1 MNKHKA
7 LQAVAALLASLTVFQ
22 LSAAA
27 LDDTINY
34 QNYYDSNQ
42 NVTAYGKEL
51 YLTKEHIKNTDT
63 LKTVDFDG
71 KTGVPVLSQGE
82 ELVFEAAISEAGL
95 YPISIE
101 YCAYEGTNAD
111 IEVALEVD
119 GKVPFAEAGRIF
131 LPRLWEYDLPEG
143 TERFELDNR
152 GNEQQAFQQEVR
164 TFTIEAL
171 RDKEGYFDEGFLL
184 NLTPGT
190 HTINIKCVK
199 ESLLVS
205 RIILGEEQN
214 IKSYEEYLKEHP
226 GNVAPEYYQKIE
238 AEKPALR
245 STAKIYP
252 SFDRSSP
259 DISPSDPAKIRLNT
273 IGGANWKYSGEW
285 ISYDFT
291 VPEDGYYNIS
301 FKYIQNLVR
310 GLNTTRKITIDDKIF
325 FEELKEVKFSYGLD
339 WQYKTLADAE
349 GVPYKIYFEKGLH
362 TIKMEAKLGEVA
374 QTLRVIEGAVA
385 DLNTIYRQIVMVT
398 GTSPDPY
405 RDYLLDKEITDLVPN
420 LKRVYGILTN
430 EVAVIEKR
438 SGSSGTEAAFFYD
451 LIRQL
456 DDFIEDTHNIT
467 SQASRLDRFKQNISG
482 LAELLLRLKEQPLM
496 LDYIMI
502 HSDGTLIDHEK
513 ADFFSKIWYR
523 LQSFFYSFVEDYT
536 SLGDT
541 FDGEGGEPLKIWVS
555 VNDMMTTGVSSG
567 RDQAELLKRL
577 VDDDFVKKTGLRSN
591 LSLVNTS
598 DTLLQAIVGGN
609 NPDVALFVPKTITI
623 NLAMRGALTD
633 VSQYPDFE
641 EIQKRFH
648 PSALIANVFNGG
660 IYGVPETQSFN
671 MLFYRKD
678 VFDELGLE
686 PPKTWDEFYD
696 VTAKLQKKNMQV
708 GIPES
713 QMIFEMLLL
722 QNGGNIYNEDL
733 SAVDLTSEEAV
744 KAFTDWT
751 DLYKQYELPLAFDFF
766 NRFRTGEMPM
776 GINSFVI
783 YNQLSVA
790 APEIRNLWE
799 MVPVPGYR
807 AEDGSINRSQSCT
820 GSSAIVPKAS
830 KQQKAA
836 FAFIDWW
843 TSETIQTRFGNELE
857 TILGTAA
864 RYNSANINAFNSFKW
879 TTEELKG
886 LNTARKDVTDIYQTP
901 ASYYISRSITNA
913 FRKVV
918 YYYYND
924 REVLNKY
931 ANDMNNELKRKR
943 QEFGLE

>member
-1 MNKHKA
+1 MNKRK
-7 LQAVAALLASLTVFQ
+7 LLR
-22 LSAAA
+22 SAAA
-27 LDDTINY
+27 FLGLLTVLNLSTAALAAAPSY
-34 QNYYDSNQ
+34 QSYYENSQ
-42 NVTAYGKEL
+42 GAAAYGKEL
-51 YLTKEHIKNTDT
+51 FLTSEHIKNIDA
-63 LKTVDFDG
+63 LKTVDFAG
-71 KTGVPVLSQGE
+71 KEGVPLISQNE
-82 ELVFEAAISEAGL
+82 EIVFEAVIPAEGL
-95 YPISIE
+95 YPVSIE
-101 YCAYEGTNAD
+101 YCAYDGTNAD
-111 IEVALEVD
+111 IEIALEVD
-119 GKVPFAEAGRIF
+119 GAAPFSEAGRIF

-152 GNEQQAFQQEVR
+152 GNEQQAFQREVR
-164 TFTIEAL
+164 QFGVEAL
-171 RDKEGYFDEGFLL
+171 RDKEGYFDDGFVLKL
-184 NLTPGT
+184 SAGT
-190 HTINIKCVK
+190 HTIKIKCIK

-205 RIILGEEQN
+205 RLILGEEQN
-214 IKSYEEYLKEHP
+214 ISSYKEYLREHP
-226 GNVAPEYYQKIE
+226 GSATPEYYQKIE
-238 AEKPALR
+238 AEKPYLR

-259 DISPSDPAKIRLNT
+259 DVSPSDPAKIRLNA
-273 IGGANWKYSGEW
+273 IGGENWKYSGEW
-285 ISYDFT
+285 LSYQFY
-291 VPEDGYYNIS
+291 VPADGYYNIS

-310 GLNTTRKITIDDKIF
+310 GLSTTRKITIDDKLLF
-325 FEELKEVKFSYGLD
+325 QELKEVKFGYGLD
-339 WQYKTLADAE
+339 WQYKTLADSQGA
-349 GVPYKIYFEKGLH
+349 PYKLYLEEGTHYLKL
-362 TIKMEAKLGEVA
+362 EAKLGEA
-374 QTLRVIEGAVA
+374 ASTLRVIEGAVA

-398 GTSPDPY
+398 GTAPDPY
-405 RDYLLDKEITDLVPN
+405 RDYMLDREITELVPN
-420 LKRVYGILTN
+420 LERVHATLEN
-430 EVAVIEKR
+430 EVAVIETR

-456 DDFIEDTHNIT
+456 EDFIEDTHNIT

-496 LDYIMI
+496 LDYIVV
-502 HSDGTLIDHEK
+502 HSDGTVIDHEK
-513 ADFFSKIWYR
+513 AGFLSKVWYR
-523 LQSFFYSFVEDYT
+523 LQAFFYSFIEDYT
-536 SLGDT
+536 SLGDAY
-541 FDGEGGEPLKIWVS
+541 GEEGGEPLNIWVS

-577 VDDDFVKKTGLRSN
+577 VDDDFTKRTGQRCN

-609 NPDVALFVPKTITI
+609 NPDVALFVPKTMTI

-633 VSQYPDFE
+633 VSLHPDFDSLKE
-641 EIQKRFH
+641 RFH
-648 PSALIANVFNGG
+648 PSALIANIYNGG
-660 IYGVPETQSFN
+660 IYGVPETQSFH
-671 MLFYRKD
+671 MLFYRTD
-678 VFDELGLE
+678 IFDELGLE
-686 PPKTWDEFYD
+686 PPETWDEFYD

-713 QMIFEMLLL
+713 QTIFEMLLL
-722 QNGGNIYNEDL
+722 QNGGNIYNDDL
-733 SAVDLTSEEAV
+733 SAVNLTTEEAV

-751 DLYKQYELPLAFDFF
+751 DLYKQYELPLVFDFF

-790 APEIRNLWE
+790 APEIRNQWA
-799 MVPVPGYR
+799 MVPIPGYQT
-807 AEDGSINRSQSCT
+807 EEGIIRSQSCT
-820 GSSAIVPKAS
+820 GSSAIIPKAS
-830 KQQKAA
+830 KQQEAA
-836 FAFIDWW
+836 FTFVDWW

-864 RYNSANINAFNSFKW
+864 RYNSANLKAFNSFKW
-879 TTEELKG
+879 TTQELES
-886 LNTARKDVTDIYQTP
+886 LNTAREDVTDIYQTP

-931 ANDMNNELKRKR
+931 ANDMNSELKRKR